1 MLANCLSLNRLP
13 NNDKFSELDKLI
25 ASVAHFRVP
34 EESGILDPKLLKDIF
49 STRGIPR
56 LLFQTL
62 VGNSEETYISIDT
75 LMTFLIV
82 ATSPRYVK
90 QDETRLKILVYSS
103 VLCCRKL
110 LRLQFQ
116 ISNANAKQG

>member
-1 MLANCLSLNRLP
+1 MP
-13 NNDKFSELDKLI
+13 NDDKFSELEKLI

-49 STRGIPR
+49 STRGIAR

-90 QDETRLKILVYSS
+90 QDETRLNMLFSPTLTETSKI
-103 VLCCRKL
+103 
-110 LRLQFQ
+110 
-116 ISNANAKQG
+116 ANLNKQC